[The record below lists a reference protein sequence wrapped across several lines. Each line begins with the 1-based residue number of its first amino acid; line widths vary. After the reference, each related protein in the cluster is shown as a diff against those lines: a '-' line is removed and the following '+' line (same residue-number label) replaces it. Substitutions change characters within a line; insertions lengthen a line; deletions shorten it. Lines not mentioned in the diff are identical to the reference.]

1 MAGIRSIHRGPTV
14 KGYASA
20 ASVPLRVDSATNTL
34 KFIPGGSGT
43 TEIQIPSA
51 SDAPVQ
57 VTATGA
63 LTVATHAG
71 VPVVFNN
78 AAGGTLTLPNAT
90 GSGAKFLIFIGTT
103 LTSGPGFVLQ
113 VSRSAD
119 YFRGQASTIGSS
131 GITIAVTANTGTLA
145 SESDTMTWNRGTTG
159 LATQGDY
166 VELLDF
172 APNVWSI
179 DAIYQSS
186 GVAATPFSAAV

>member
-1 MAGIRSIHRGPTV
+1 MSGIRSFYRGKP

-20 ASVPLRVDSATNTL
+20 GSAPIRVDDVTNTL

-71 VPVVFNN
+71 VPVVYNN

-103 LTSGPGFVLQ
+103 LTGGSFVLQ
-113 VSRSAD
+113 VARSAD

-186 GVAATPFSAAV
+186 GAAATPFSNAV